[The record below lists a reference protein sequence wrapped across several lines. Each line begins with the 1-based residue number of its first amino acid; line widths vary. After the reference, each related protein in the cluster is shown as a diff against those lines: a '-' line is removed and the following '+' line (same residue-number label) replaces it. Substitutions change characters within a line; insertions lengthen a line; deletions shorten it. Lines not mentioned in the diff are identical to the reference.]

1 MTMMMQRLRDTF
13 QSLFDAEHYANR
25 LELER
30 ANLVYGVLLTELV
43 LLIMAGLAPIWG
55 SQRQIFYLYAQQD
68 PSLLLY
74 PLSLVVGVISGF
86 ALIRYQHMAIAS
98 FIAISISIVLIVR
111 FVLMSANPSL
121 MLALIMLS
129 ALIIISG
136 LLLGHRGLLAS
147 ALFTTV
153 AMTVIVWNS
162 LSRIQLFE
170 LVPVVIFLI
179 LVTGINAL
187 YQRFV
192 SISREVGIDEF
203 NVERIKF
210 AEFISEISTRA
221 SQRMPLRDL
230 LAYTVNLILEKY
242 PQFYHA
248 QVFLLDERGGQARL
262 IASTGEPGKILLEKN
277 HSLNVG
283 SMSVIGEVTGDGK
296 PKIEL
301 AGGTVH
307 RFNSN
312 LPATKLEAAF
322 PLRIGTQ
329 VIGALDLQSNFI
341 YKFGRQDIATFQ
353 SLADSLSLV
362 IDNVRQYESAVER
375 VQENQALAEQARS
388 ALREVDRLNKR
399 LIGRAWTEFLRT
411 QASGTGID
419 LDAQTQVITPHEEW
433 TDTLTQ
439 AAVQNKT
446 VQQQNIVAVPLR
458 LRGQVIG
465 AMEFE
470 IDEKGEF
477 SQEDLELI
485 EEIGERFGL
494 AAENTRLVEE
504 SQRVAQREALI
515 NEISSRMQASN
526 NVEAT
531 LTEAARSLRETLQA
545 HRVMIRLG
553 SPVNAAPKGMTP
565 NASR

>member
-1 MTMMMQRLRDTF
+1 MMTMTQRFRETFNTVFDTRRYTD
-13 QSLFDAEHYANR
+13 SLGR
-25 LELER
+25 ER
-30 ANLVYGVLLTELV
+30 ANLVYGILV
-43 LLIMAGLAPIWG
+43 LEFVL
-55 SQRQIFYLYAQQD
+55 
-68 PSLLLY
+68 
-74 PLSLVVGVISGF
+74 
-86 ALIRYQHMAIAS
+86 
-98 FIAISISIVLIVR
+98 IAISMALPVWFI
-111 FVLMSANPSL
+111 NPSL
-121 MLALIMLS
+121 RQTFFQAAIDMPVLFAIPIGLIVLVGAGFLLTRYRVISVSAWIPILITIGTLEVARTLSPLETLAISLMIVLAALIV
-129 ALIIISG
+129 ISG
-136 LLLGHRGLLAS
+136 LLQGYSGL
-147 ALFTTV
+147 
-153 AMTVIVWNS
+153 
-162 LSRIQLFE
+162 
-170 LVPVVIFLI
+170 
-179 LVTGINAL
+179 
-187 YQRFV
+187 FV
-192 SISREVGIDEF
+192 SACASLIVMLVFNLTPNERLSVTAFVILMTCLLMLYLRFAAVNRNVGVDES
-203 NVERIKF
+203 NIERTKF

-248 QVFLLDERGGQARL
+248 QVFMLDERGVQARL
-262 IASTGEPGKILLEKN
+262 IASTGEAGKQLLEHK

-296 PKIEL
+296 PKIEV
-301 AGGTVH
+301 AGRGVH
-307 RFNSN
+307 RFNAILS
-312 LPATKLEAAF
+312 ATKLEAAF

-329 VIGALDLQSNFI
+329 VIGALDLQSNFE
-341 YKFGRQDIATFQ
+341 YGFGRHDIATFQ

-362 IDNVRQYESAVER
+362 IDNVRQYEAAIER
-375 VQENQALAEQARS
+375 VQENQALTEQARS

-419 LDAQTQVITPHEEW
+419 LDVQTQVITPREEW
-433 TDTLTQ
+433 TDTLKQ

-470 IDEKGEF
+470 LDEQGEF

-531 LTEAARSLRETLQA
+531 MTEAARSLRETLQA

-553 SPVNAAPKGMTP
+553 SPINAAPKGTSA

>member
-1 MTMMMQRLRDTF
+1 MMMQGFRDTF
-13 QSLFDAEHYANR
+13 RFLFNTQAYHDT
-25 LELER
+25 LERER
-30 ANLVYGVLLTELV
+30 ANLVYGILSLEFILLATSMALPVWFIASETRQTFFQAALEMPLLFLFPIGLLVLVGAGFLLTRYRLLHISAWIPIIINIATIEVARNLSPADTLAITAIVV
-43 LLIMAGLAPIWG
+43 L
-55 SQRQIFYLYAQQD
+55 
-68 PSLLLY
+68 
-74 PLSLVVGVISGF
+74 SG
-86 ALIRYQHMAIAS
+86 
-98 FIAISISIVLIVR
+98 LIV
-111 FVLMSANPSL
+111 M
-121 MLALIMLS
+121 
-129 ALIIISG
+129 SG
-136 LLLGHRGLLAS
+136 LLQGYPGLWVSTVVSLAVAALFALTPNERWSVMLFIIIMTGLLSLYLRFAS
-147 ALFTTV
+147 V
-153 AMTVIVWNS
+153 N
-162 LSRIQLFE
+162 R
-170 LVPVVIFLI
+170 
-179 LVTGINAL
+179 N
-187 YQRFV
+187 
-192 SISREVGIDEF
+192 VGVDES
-203 NVERIKF
+203 NIERTKF

-230 LAYTVNLILEKY
+230 LAFTVNLILEKY

-248 QVFLLDERGGQARL
+248 QVFLLDERGVQARL
-262 IASTGEPGKILLEKN
+262 VASTGEAGKQLLERQ

-296 PKIEL
+296 PKIEV
-301 AGGTVH
+301 AGKGVH
-307 RFNSN
+307 RFNAILS
-312 LPATKLEAAF
+312 ATKLEAAF

-329 VIGALDLQSNFI
+329 VIGALDLQSRFE
-341 YKFGRQDIATFQ
+341 YAFGRHDIATFQ

-362 IDNVRQYESAVER
+362 IDNVRQYEAAVER

-433 TDTLTQ
+433 TDTLKQ

-446 VQQQNIVAVPLR
+446 VQKQNIVAVPLR

-470 IDEKGEF
+470 LDEDGRF

-553 SPVNAAPKGMTP
+553 SPINAAPKGAP

>member
-1 MTMMMQRLRDTF
+1 MMTMTQRFRETFNTVFDTRRYTD
-13 QSLFDAEHYANR
+13 SLGR
-25 LELER
+25 ER
-30 ANLVYGVLLTELV
+30 ANLVYGILV
-43 LLIMAGLAPIWG
+43 LEFVL
-55 SQRQIFYLYAQQD
+55 
-68 PSLLLY
+68 
-74 PLSLVVGVISGF
+74 
-86 ALIRYQHMAIAS
+86 
-98 FIAISISIVLIVR
+98 IAISMALPVWFI
-111 FVLMSANPSL
+111 NPSL
-121 MLALIMLS
+121 RQTFFQAAIDMPVLFAIPIGLIVLVGAGFLLTRYRVISVSAWIPILITIGTLEVARTLSPVETLAISLMIVLAALIV
-129 ALIIISG
+129 ISG
-136 LLLGHRGLLAS
+136 LLQGYSGL
-147 ALFTTV
+147 
-153 AMTVIVWNS
+153 
-162 LSRIQLFE
+162 
-170 LVPVVIFLI
+170 
-179 LVTGINAL
+179 
-187 YQRFV
+187 FV
-192 SISREVGIDEF
+192 SAGASLIVMLVFNLTPNERLSVTAFVILMTCLLMLYLRFAAVNRNVGVDES
-203 NVERIKF
+203 NIERTKF

-248 QVFLLDERGGQARL
+248 QVFMLDERGVQARL
-262 IASTGEPGKILLEKN
+262 IASTGEAGKQLLEHK

-296 PKIEL
+296 PKIEV
-301 AGGTVH
+301 AGRGVH
-307 RFNSN
+307 RFNAILS
-312 LPATKLEAAF
+312 ATKLEAAF

-329 VIGALDLQSNFI
+329 VIGALDLQSNFE
-341 YKFGRQDIATFQ
+341 YGFGRHDIATFQ

-362 IDNVRQYESAVER
+362 IDNVRQYEAAIER
-375 VQENQALAEQARS
+375 VQENQALTEQARS

-419 LDAQTQVITPHEEW
+419 LDAQTQVITPREEW
-433 TDTLTQ
+433 TDTLKQ

-470 IDEKGEF
+470 LDEQGEF

-531 LTEAARSLRETLQA
+531 MTEAARSLRETLQA

-553 SPVNAAPKGMTP
+553 SPINAAPKGTSA

>member
-1 MTMMMQRLRDTF
+1 MMTMTQRFRETFNTVFDTRRYTD
-13 QSLFDAEHYANR
+13 SLGR
-25 LELER
+25 ER
-30 ANLVYGVLLTELV
+30 ANLVYGILV
-43 LLIMAGLAPIWG
+43 LEFVL
-55 SQRQIFYLYAQQD
+55 
-68 PSLLLY
+68 
-74 PLSLVVGVISGF
+74 
-86 ALIRYQHMAIAS
+86 
-98 FIAISISIVLIVR
+98 IAISMALPVWFI
-111 FVLMSANPSL
+111 NPSL
-121 MLALIMLS
+121 RQTFFQAAIDMPVLFAIPIGLIVLVGAGFLLTRYRVISVSAWIPILITIGTLEVARTLSPLETLAISLMIVLAALIV
-129 ALIIISG
+129 ISG
-136 LLLGHRGLLAS
+136 LLQGYSGL
-147 ALFTTV
+147 
-153 AMTVIVWNS
+153 
-162 LSRIQLFE
+162 
-170 LVPVVIFLI
+170 
-179 LVTGINAL
+179 
-187 YQRFV
+187 FV
-192 SISREVGIDEF
+192 SAGASLIVMLVFNLTPNERLSVTAFVILMTCLLMLYLRFAAVNRNVGVDES
-203 NVERIKF
+203 NIERTKF

-248 QVFLLDERGGQARL
+248 QVFMLDERGVQARL
-262 IASTGEPGKILLEKN
+262 IASTGEAGKQLLEHK

-296 PKIEL
+296 PKIEV
-301 AGGTVH
+301 AGRGVH
-307 RFNSN
+307 RFNAILS
-312 LPATKLEAAF
+312 ATKLEAAF

-329 VIGALDLQSNFI
+329 VIGALDLQSNFE
-341 YKFGRQDIATFQ
+341 YGFGRHDIATFQ

-362 IDNVRQYESAVER
+362 IDNVRQYEAAIER
-375 VQENQALAEQARS
+375 VQENQALTEQARS

-419 LDAQTQVITPHEEW
+419 LDAQTQVITPREEW
-433 TDTLTQ
+433 TDTLKQ

-470 IDEKGEF
+470 LDEQGEF

-531 LTEAARSLRETLQA
+531 MTEAARSLRETLQA

-553 SPVNAAPKGMTP
+553 SPINAAPKGTSA

>member
-1 MTMMMQRLRDTF
+1 MMTMTQRFRDTF
-13 QSLFDAEHYANR
+13 NTLFDTQRYPDSLGR
-25 LELER
+25 ER
-30 ANLVYGVLLTELV
+30 ANLVYGILV
-43 LLIMAGLAPIWG
+43 LEFVL
-55 SQRQIFYLYAQQD
+55 
-68 PSLLLY
+68 
-74 PLSLVVGVISGF
+74 
-86 ALIRYQHMAIAS
+86 
-98 FIAISISIVLIVR
+98 IAISMALPVWFI
-111 FVLMSANPSL
+111 NPSL
-121 MLALIMLS
+121 RQTFFQSAIDMPVLFAIPIALIVLVGAGFLLTRYRVISVSAWIPILITIGTLEVARTLS
-129 ALIIISG
+129 PLETLAISLMIVLAALIVISG
-136 LLLGHRGLLAS
+136 LLQGYPGL
-147 ALFTTV
+147 
-153 AMTVIVWNS
+153 
-162 LSRIQLFE
+162 
-170 LVPVVIFLI
+170 
-179 LVTGINAL
+179 
-187 YQRFV
+187 FV
-192 SISREVGIDEF
+192 SAGASLIVTLVFNLTPNERLSVTTFVILMTCLLMLYLRFAAVNRNVGVDES
-203 NVERIKF
+203 NIERTKF

-248 QVFLLDERGGQARL
+248 QVFMLDERGVQARL
-262 IASTGEPGKILLEKN
+262 IASTGEAGKQLLEHK

-296 PKIEL
+296 PKIEV
-301 AGGTVH
+301 AGRGVH
-307 RFNSN
+307 RFNAILS
-312 LPATKLEAAF
+312 ATKLEAAF

-329 VIGALDLQSNFI
+329 VIGALDLQSNFE
-341 YKFGRQDIATFQ
+341 YGFGRHDIATFQ

-362 IDNVRQYESAVER
+362 IDNVRQYEAAIER

-419 LDAQTQVITPHEEW
+419 LDAQTQVITPREEW
-433 TDTLTQ
+433 TDTLKQ

-470 IDEKGEF
+470 LDEQGEF
-477 SQEDLELI
+477 SQEDMELI

-531 LTEAARSLRETLQA
+531 MTEAARSLRETLQA

-553 SPVNAAPKGMTP
+553 SPINAAPKGTSA

>member
-1 MTMMMQRLRDTF
+1 MMTIQQRLSNIF
-13 QSLFDAEHYANR
+13 QSLFNTRAYNDSLSR
-25 LELER
+25 ER
-30 ANLVYGVLLTELV
+30 ANLVYGILTLEFVLLFTSMALPVWFINSDARQTFFQAALETPVLFMFPLGLLV
-43 LLIMAGLAPIWG
+43 LVVAGFFLTRYRAIQISAWIPIIINIATIEIARNLSPVDTLAITAMVVLSGLIVMSGLLQGYPGLWVSTLA
-55 SQRQIFYLYAQQD
+55 
-68 PSLLLY
+68 SLAVMLLFNLT
-74 PLSLVVGVISGF
+74 PNERWSVV
-86 ALIRYQHMAIAS
+86 L
-98 FIAISISIVLIVR
+98 FIAI
-111 FVLMSANPSL
+111 MT
-121 MLALIMLS
+121 
-129 ALIIISG
+129 G
-136 LLLGHRGLLAS
+136 LLTLYLRFAAVNRNVG
-147 ALFTTV
+147 V
-153 AMTVIVWNS
+153 AESNI
-162 LSRIQLFE
+162 
-170 LVPVVIFLI
+170 
-179 LVTGINAL
+179 
-187 YQRFV
+187 
-192 SISREVGIDEF
+192 
-203 NVERIKF
+203 ERIKF

-230 LAYTVNLILEKY
+230 LAFTVNLILEKY
-242 PQFYHA
+242 PQFYHS
-248 QVFLLDERGGQARL
+248 QVFLLDERGVQARL
-262 IASTGEPGKILLEKN
+262 VASTGEAGKQLLEKN

-283 SMSVIGEVTGDGK
+283 SVSVIGEVTGDGK
-296 PKIEL
+296 PKIEV
-301 AGGTVH
+301 AGKGVH
-307 RFNSN
+307 RFNAILS
-312 LPATKLEAAF
+312 ATKLEAAF

-329 VIGALDLQSNFI
+329 VIGALDLQSR
-341 YKFGRQDIATFQ
+341 YEYPFGQHDIATFQ

-375 VQENQALAEQARS
+375 VQENQALTEQARS

-419 LDAQTQVITPHEEW
+419 LDAQTQVITPREEW
-433 TDTLTQ
+433 TDTLRQ

-470 IDEKGEF
+470 LDEKGEF

-553 SPVNAAPKGMTP
+553 SPINAAPKGAPT

>member
-1 MTMMMQRLRDTF
+1 MTQRLRNTF
-13 QSLFDAEHYANR
+13 QNLFNTQAYQNT
-25 LELER
+25 LERER

-43 LLIMAGLAPIWG
+43 LLIAVGLLPVWG
-55 SQRQIFYLYAQQD
+55 SQIPVNFYVYAQAQ
-68 PSLLLY
+68 PILLLY
-74 PLSLVVGVISGF
+74 PLMLILGVVSGMMLVRYRHT
-86 ALIRYQHMAIAS
+86 ALAS
-98 FIAISISIVLIVR
+98 VIAISISVVLIVR
-111 FVLMSANPSL
+111 FVVVSVNPSL
-121 MLALIMLS
+121 ILAVTTLS

-136 LLLGHRGLLAS
+136 LLLEHRGLFAV

-153 AMTVIVWNS
+153 CMVIFTMNTRTTV
-162 LSRIQLFE
+162 LFEE
-170 LVPVVIFLI
+170 LVPVILFLI
-179 LVTGINAL
+179 LVTGMNAL
-187 YQRFV
+187 YQRYV
-192 SISREVGIDEF
+192 SISRDVGVDES
-203 NVERIKF
+203 NVERVKF

-248 QVFLLDERGGQARL
+248 QVFLLDERGIQARL
-262 IASTGEPGKILLEKN
+262 VASTGEVGKQLLERQ

-283 SMSVIGEVTGDGK
+283 SVSVIGEVTGDGK
-296 PKIEL
+296 AKIEVP
-301 AGGTVH
+301 GGGVH
-307 RFNSN
+307 RVNQL

-329 VIGALDLQSNFI
+329 IIGALDLQSRFE
-341 YKFGRQDIATFQ
+341 YSFGRHDVATFQ

-362 IDNVRQYESAVER
+362 IDNVRQYEAAVER

-419 LDAQTQVITPHEEW
+419 LDAQTQVITPQEEW
-433 TDTLTQ
+433 TDTLKQ

-470 IDEKGEF
+470 LDENGQF

-553 SPVNAAPKGMTP
+553 SPINAAPKGAP
-565 NASR
+565 NAAR